1 MRHSLWVF
9 SLTAVLAAGATAVH
23 AQYRNEEIV
32 GKIERV
38 DGSTVIVRRDGGA
51 EVRITVSPS
60 TEVNFSDS
68 GDKRMFPNPTYR
80 DLKVGMGVRFNF
92 NEGNPARVTVHYVPD
107 SAGSSS
113 GSASAS
119 ASGSSQVKAR
129 IESVSRDG
137 RELRADVAGASRAY
151 PVEGS
156 SARGLRRGQLVL
168 LTVENRGGTDWV
180 TRVDTAATVGNVVRM
195 NGNSV
200 VISVDGRDETYSVD
214 NRDLLDNVRN
224 GQRVRFDVEERPDGR
239 RVITAIRR
247 Y

>member
-9 SLTAVLAAGATAVH
+9 SLTAVLAAGAPALH

-51 EVRITVSPS
+51 EVRINVSPS
-60 TEVNFSDS
+60 TEVAFSDS
-68 GDKRMFPNPTYR
+68 GDKKMFPNPTYR

-92 NEGNPARVTVHYVPD
+92 NEGNPTRVTVHYVPE
-107 SAGSSS
+107 SSGSSS
-113 GSASAS
+113 SSSASAS
-119 ASGSSQVKAR
+119 SSQVKAR

-137 RELRADVAGASRAY
+137 RELRADVAGSSRAY
-151 PVEGS
+151 PVEGAA
-156 SARGLRRGQLVL
+156 ARGLRKGQLVL
-168 LTVENRGGTDWV
+168 LTVENRGGTEWV
-180 TRVDTAATVGNVVRM
+180 TRVDTAASVGNVVRM
-195 NGNSV
+195 SGNSV
-200 VISVDGRDETYSVD
+200 VISVDGRDETYTVE
-214 NRDLLDNVRN
+214 NRDLLDDVRN